1 MDSQKTGRL
10 IAALRREK
18 GWTQK
23 QLAEAMHLSD
33 RTVSKWERGAGCPEL
48 SLLPELSGLLGV
60 AVEHLLSGELG
71 EREADKGDMKRVQF
85 YLCPSCG
92 NLLCRTGTAEIS
104 CCGRKLEPLQAKPAD
119 KIHRLT
125 VEEVEDEFFVTSS
138 HPMEKAH
145 YLSFIALVTCD
156 RAVLVRLYP
165 EQSVQ
170 VRLPRMRRGK
180 LYACCS
186 EGGLWETAMK

>member
-18 GWTQK
+18 GLTQK
-23 QLAEAMHLSD
+23 QLAESMHLSD
-33 RTVSKWERGAGCPEL
+33 RTVSKWERGAGCPDL
-48 SLLPELSGLLGV
+48 SLLPKLSGLLGV
-60 AVEHLLSGELG
+60 AIEQLLSGELG

-85 YLCPSCG
+85 YVCPSCG
-92 NLLCRTGTAEIS
+92 NLLLGTGTAEIS

-119 KIHRLT
+119 EMHRLAI
-125 VEEVEDEFFVTSS
+125 EEVEDELFVTSL

-156 RAVLVRLYP
+156 RVVLVRLYP
-165 EQSVQ
+165 EQSIQ
-170 VRLPRMRRGK
+170 VRLPRLRGGK
-180 LYACCS
+180 LYACCN

>member
-92 NLLCRTGTAEIS
+92 NLLCR
-104 CCGRKLEPLQAKPAD
+104 Q
-119 KIHRLT
+119 
-125 VEEVEDEFFVTSS
+125 
-138 HPMEKAH
+138 
-145 YLSFIALVTCD
+145 
-156 RAVLVRLYP
+156 
-165 EQSVQ
+165 
-170 VRLPRMRRGK
+170 LPRTR
-180 LYACCS
+180 
-186 EGGLWETAMK
+186 

>member
-1 MDSQKTGRL
+1 
-10 IAALRREK
+10 
-18 GWTQK
+18 
-23 QLAEAMHLSD
+23 
-33 RTVSKWERGAGCPEL
+33 
-48 SLLPELSGLLGV
+48 
-60 AVEHLLSGELG
+60 
-71 EREADKGDMKRVQF
+71 MKRVQF

-92 NLLCRTGTAEIS
+92 NLLCSTGTAEIS

-119 KIHRLT
+119 EIHRLT

-186 EGGLWETAMK
+186 EGGLCKVICSGSFGIFYEVKRGCCVKWSADAGLLQRFHCFLKPIFLIFRSGFLAVLFATSLPYSLF

>member
-92 NLLCRTGTAEIS
+92 NLLCSTGTAEIS

-119 KIHRLT
+119 EIHRLT
-125 VEEVEDEFFVTSS
+125 VEEVDDEFFVTSS

-145 YLSFIALVTCD
+145 YLSLLSRWSHATGRCWSGFIRS
-156 RAVLVRLYP
+156 RAFRCGCRACTEGSCMPAVARAGC
-165 EQSVQ
+165 
-170 VRLPRMRRGK
+170 GK
-180 LYACCS
+180 PQ
-186 EGGLWETAMK
+186 